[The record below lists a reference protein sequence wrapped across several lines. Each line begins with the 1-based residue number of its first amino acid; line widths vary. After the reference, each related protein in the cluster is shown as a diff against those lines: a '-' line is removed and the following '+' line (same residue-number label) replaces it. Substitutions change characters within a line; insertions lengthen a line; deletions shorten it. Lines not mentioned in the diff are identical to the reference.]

1 MEFYT
6 GEHESKQIEE
16 KLNELE
22 QRYLNTYY
30 EIFNAGNK
38 ENEWAIED
46 VASVSQIAATTIN
59 GIITFTNK
67 MDIKKRMELMER
79 FSQIFLKGV
88 E

>member
-1 MEFYT
+1 MF
-6 GEHESKQIEE
+6 SAR
-16 KLNELE
+16 N
-22 QRYLNTYY
+22 R
-30 EIFNAGNK
+30 

-46 VASVSQIAATTIN
+46 VEPVSQIAATTIN

-67 MDIKKRMELMER
+67 TDIKKRMELMER